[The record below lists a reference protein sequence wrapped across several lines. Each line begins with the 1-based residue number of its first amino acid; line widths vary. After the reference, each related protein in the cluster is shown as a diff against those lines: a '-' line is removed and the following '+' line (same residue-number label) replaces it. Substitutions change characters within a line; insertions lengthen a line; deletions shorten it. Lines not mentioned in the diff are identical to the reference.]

1 MVSFYDYA
9 FLEVKPS
16 PIILVLLLTF
26 GCHNNAHL
34 RTQKIL
40 EKKESVISISGVLPI
55 GGIDD
60 SYSIDDENGIL
71 GMRGELSYIKGFGNY
86 ELGPYA
92 GFGFSDL
99 DDPGFIL
106 GFDYKNYLNISS
118 NRPIKF
124 GAQFELNSSEYGQV
138 FHIKPSLITVTNQK
152 KAGYFGIHGLLY
164 NGSLK
169 LWNPSPY
176 NYSSLGFGFTIG
188 TEYISSK
195 LSIQAQTDLSVVNNA
210 FRIKGDSNFLY
221 YDDYNY
227 DPGDDYY
234 LLVGLSAGVNFF
246 NAPEGRNKF
255 FEPMPIPNYKKVKT
269 KDIHYDPNTGEVIS
283 SGTTKFDPNT
293 GELLSSQ
300 TEIFNPNTG
309 EKIIK
314 HHAERSYKEEDKF
327 TERQL
332 IDLAKKN
339 AQEKHIGALWSL
351 FGLTGVPSSAF
362 GSIFGLLILGEV
374 GDGTLAFPGF
384 ILGGMFGATL
394 PSALAK
400 GSSKLTKV
408 AYPPEIET
416 TEQEMKYKKTYKSE
430 IGVLRQKSTA
440 IGTVGGVVAFAAFI
454 MLVVVGN

>member
-1 MVSFYDYA
+1 MQWSLSAGFDRGP
-9 FLEVKPS
+9 FLS
-16 PIILVLLLTF
+16 IILIADSCVRILTFFILSILLLTF

-99 DDPGFIL
+99 DDPGFVL
-106 GFDYKNYLNISS
+106 GFDYKNYLSISS
-118 NRPIKF
+118 SGPIKF
-124 GAQFELNSSEYGQV
+124 GAQFELNSSEYGQI

-176 NYSSLGFGFTIG
+176 NYSSLGFGFTVG
-188 TEYISSK
+188 TEHISSE
-195 LSIQAQTDLSVVNNA
+195 LSIQAQTDLSIVNNA

-234 LLVGLSAGVNFF
+234 LLVGLSAWVNFF

-255 FEPMPIPNYKKVKT
+255 FEPMPMPIPNYKKVKT
-269 KDIHYDPNTGEVIS
+269 EDIHYDPNTGEVIS
-283 SGTTKFDPNT
+283 SGTTKFHPNT

-300 TEIFNPNTG
+300 TEIFDPNTG

-314 HHAERSYKEEDKF
+314 HRAERSYKEEDKF
-327 TERQL
+327 TEKQL
-332 IDLAKKN
+332 VDLAKKN
-339 AQEKHIGALWSL
+339 AQEKHVGALWSV

-362 GSIFGLLILGEV
+362 GSVLGLVAFDEAS
-374 GDGTLAFPGF
+374 DGTLVFPGF
-384 ILGGMFGATL
+384 IIGGMFGAIL
-394 PSALAK
+394 PSTLAK
-400 GSSKLTKV
+400 GSSRLANV
-408 AYPPEIET
+408 IYPPEIET
-416 TEQEMKYKKTYKSE
+416 KEQKTKYKDK
-430 IGVLRQKSTA
+430 
-440 IGTVGGVVAFAAFI
+440 
-454 MLVVVGN
+454 N

>member
-1 MVSFYDYA
+1 M
-9 FLEVKPS
+9 
-16 PIILVLLLTF
+16 
-26 GCHNNAHL
+26 
-34 RTQKIL
+34 
-40 EKKESVISISGVLPI
+40 
-55 GGIDD
+55 
-60 SYSIDDENGIL
+60 
-71 GMRGELSYIKGFGNY
+71 
-86 ELGPYA
+86 
-92 GFGFSDL
+92 
-99 DDPGFIL
+99 
-106 GFDYKNYLNISS
+106 
-118 NRPIKF
+118 
-124 GAQFELNSSEYGQV
+124 
-138 FHIKPSLITVTNQK
+138 
-152 KAGYFGIHGLLY
+152 
-164 NGSLK
+164 
-169 LWNPSPY
+169 
-176 NYSSLGFGFTIG
+176 
-188 TEYISSK
+188 
-195 LSIQAQTDLSVVNNA
+195 
-210 FRIKGDSNFLY
+210 Y

-269 KDIHYDPNTGEVIS
+269 KDIHYDPNTGEVI
-283 SGTTKFDPNT
+283 GLPTKFDPNT

-300 TEIFNPNTG
+300 TEIFDPNTG

-314 HHAERSYKEEDKF
+314 QRAERSYSEEDRF

-332 IDLAKKN
+332 VDLAKKN

-362 GSIFGLLILGEV
+362 GSIFGLLILDEV
-374 GDGTLAFPGF
+374 SDGTLAFPGF

-408 AYPPEIET
+408 TYPPEIET

-440 IGTVGGVVAFAAFI
+440 IGTVGGFVAFAAFI

>member
-9 FLEVKPS
+9 FLKVKHCPL
-16 PIILVLLLTF
+16 ILVLLLTF

-34 RTQKIL
+34 RTQKIV

-60 SYSIDDENGIL
+60 SYNIDDENGIL

-92 GFGFSDL
+92 GFGLSDF

-106 GFDYKNYLNISS
+106 GFDYKNYLNIHPSY
-118 NRPIKF
+118 PAKL
-124 GAQFELNSSEYGQV
+124 GAQFELNFSEYGQI
-138 FHIKPSLITVTNQK
+138 FHIKPSLITVTNQQ

-195 LSIQAQTDLSVVNNA
+195 LSIQAQTDLSIVNNA
-210 FRIKGDSNFLY
+210 FRIEGDSNFLY

-255 FEPMPIPNYKKVKT
+255 FEPMPIPNYKNVKT
-269 KDIHYDPNTGEVIS
+269 KDVHYDPNTGEVIS

-300 TEIFNPNTG
+300 TEIFDPNTG

-314 HHAERSYKEEDKF
+314 QRNERSYSEEDRF

-332 IDLAKKN
+332 VDLAKKN

-362 GSIFGLLILGEV
+362 GSIFGLLILDEV
-374 GDGTLAFPGF
+374 SDGTLAFPGF

-400 GSSKLTKV
+400 GSSKLTKI

-416 TEQEMKYKKTYKSE
+416 TEQELKYKKTYKSE
-430 IGVLRQKSTA
+430 IGDLRQKSTA
-440 IGTVGGVVAFAAFI
+440 IGTVGGFVAFAAFI